1 MILPDLVLSSRQNQI
16 WSESGMDSLELC
28 KNKRHFKSYPHQVEY
43 RYNSRGFRDVEWP
56 NNIDELKNAIWCVG
70 DSFTIGLGA
79 PVEHTW
85 PCILQKRLGIK
96 TINVSM
102 DGASNTWISRKSK
115 DILQII
121 NPKTLIIHWSY
132 LNRREISDDEIWN
145 KHADESI
152 QEVYGMICEP
162 NWPTCN
168 TMQEFKNLPTHIQEK
183 ILPLWSKPYYTD
195 EERRRTDMESSLE
208 QDLQNLVVCIT
219 DTIKNNK
226 NSRIVHSFIPEFAQH
241 KKSAD
246 LQMILDQISAD
257 LDIEVIK
264 YFSKLDLDRDY
275 HHYDVITANYFVDQ
289 LIELLSQ

>member
-16 WSESGMDSLELC
+16 WPESGMDSLEFS
-28 KNKRHFKSYPHQVEY
+28 KHKQHFKSYPYQVEY
-43 RYNSRGFRDVEWP
+43 RYNSRGFRDAEWP
-56 NNIDELKNAIWCVG
+56 EDINELKNAIWCVG
-70 DSFTIGLGA
+70 DSFTVGLGA
-79 PVEHTW
+79 PVEHSW
-85 PCILQKRLGIK
+85 PCILQKRLGIR

-145 KHADESI
+145 KHADQSI
-152 QEVYGMICEP
+152 QEIYSMFRESD
-162 NWPTCN
+162 WPTCN

-183 ILPLWSKPYYTD
+183 ILPRWSKPYYTD
-195 EERRRTDMESSLE
+195 EERRLTDMESSLE
-208 QDLQNLVVCIT
+208 QDLQNLVSCIT

-241 KKSAD
+241 TKSQD
-246 LQMILDQISAD
+246 LQMILNQVSLD

-264 YFSKLDLDRDY
+264 YFSKLDLARDY